1 MREAYERV
9 LSKRINEIKVTICT
23 NRLRE
28 LATVEHLKYRKY
40 IKGEGSVGVNLCV
53 CVKVKTSSRKWKE
66 TFTARIQII
75 IKILRPER
83 DWRSFL
89 AKAVSS
95 KKKNFFLIFLLSFF
109 CLFLKSRKIEQPS
122 RWTRRSPSSPVSSFL
137 PPLECFSHF

>member
-53 CVKVKTSSRKWKE
+53 CVKVKTSSRKLKRKFYS
-66 TFTARIQII
+66 TNSNNNKNLAAG
-75 IKILRPER
+75 ER
-83 DWRSFL
+83 LEIVSRQSRFL
-89 AKAVSS
+89 L
-95 KKKNFFLIFLLSFF
+95 KKKLFSNFSFVFFF

-122 RWTRRSPSSPVSSFL
+122 R
-137 PPLECFSHF
+137 